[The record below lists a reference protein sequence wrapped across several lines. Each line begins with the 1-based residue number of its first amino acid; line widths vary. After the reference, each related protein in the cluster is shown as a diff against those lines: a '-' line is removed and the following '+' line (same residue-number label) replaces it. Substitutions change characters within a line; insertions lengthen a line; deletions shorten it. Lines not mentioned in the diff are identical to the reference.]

1 MGLQLHVILAIAC
14 YIFICGFLFYFTMVA
29 DPDKSDMGF
38 LLQVALRRKFSAKMR
53 KGLGEKRMGV
63 ITSIMDQFFVFI
75 YFFVVLGCWTVVFFY
90 IYPWISLSS
99 HVSNFHKYIGYA
111 VFVSCFDSWRLAN
124 KSKPGFIT
132 ATSFKRFD
140 HFPYDNFI
148 FLQNRR
154 CQTTN
159 LIRIPRSKCKRHV
172 HYILL
177 YSYPLGRCAND
188 SMFSLNSR
196 SYQIQCKCRS
206 I

>member
-1 MGLQLHVILAIAC
+1 MTTPPIDSSQSQVLIFLYACLCLVLVCMASLSNKDLERLQKRIGESAEAFVKPIKD
-14 YIFICGFLFYFTMVA
+14 FIWEQDL
-29 DPDKSDMGF
+29 
-38 LLQVALRRKFSAKMR
+38 
-53 KGLGEKRMGV
+53 
-63 ITSIMDQFFVFI
+63 VFA

-99 HVSNFHKYIGYA
+99 HVSNVHKYIGYA
-111 VFVSCFDSWRLAN
+111 VFVSCFGSWRLAN
-124 KSKPGFIT
+124 TSKPGFIT

-177 YSYPLGRCAND
+177 HYYPLGRCAND
-188 SMFSLNSR
+188 SIFSLNSR